1 MKTYGF
7 AVSARFVWTILA
19 FAFLLAPIAVLVFA
33 SFDDAS
39 FFRFPPKA
47 YSLRW
52 YDAALESREYKS
64 ALSVSLLVAL
74 LAGFIAVLFGAMAAF
89 ALVRYRPAGGRIVE
103 AILMTPLV
111 LPLIVWAIALLQIYS
126 RLGMSGTLPALVLAH
141 AVITMPFSVR
151 IMVSTFADLDPL
163 LEQAA
168 ATLGASP
175 GRVVRRITLPLAMPG
190 LVSSA
195 AFSVL
200 ISFNDVIVSSL
211 IAGARWITFPV
222 RLYAQLRSQGIDPIT
237 LAIGSAIVAFILV
250 AALIGEF
257 MFKWSRRL

>member
-7 AVSARFVWTILA
+7 AVSARFLWTILA
-19 FAFLLAPIAVLVFA
+19 FIFLLAPIAVLIFA

-39 FFRFPPKA
+39 FFRFPPKD

-52 YDAALESREYKS
+52 YQAALESREYKS
-64 ALSVSLLVAL
+64 ALSVSLIVAV
-74 LAGFIAVLFGAMAAF
+74 LAGFVSVIFGGLAAF
-89 ALVRYRPAGGRIVE
+89 ALVRFKPAGGRIIE

-126 RLGMSGTLPALVLAH
+126 KLGMSGTLPALVLAH
-141 AVITMPFSVR
+141 AVITMPFTVR

-175 GRVVRRITLPLAMPG
+175 MRVIGRITLPLAMPG

-195 AFSVL
+195 AFSLL

-257 MFKWSRRL
+257 LFKWSRRL

>member
-7 AVSARFVWTILA
+7 AVSARFVWTVLA
-19 FAFLLAPIAVLVFA
+19 FVFLLAPIAVLVFA

-39 FFRFPPKA
+39 FFRFPPNS

-52 YDAALESREYKS
+52 YEAALESREYKS
-64 ALSVSLLVAL
+64 ALSVSVLVAL

-175 GRVVRRITLPLAMPG
+175 GRVVRRVTLPLAMPG

>member
-7 AVSARFVWTILA
+7 AVSARFVWTVLA
-19 FAFLLAPIAVLVFA
+19 FVFLLAPIAVLVFA

-39 FFRFPPKA
+39 FFRFPPNS

-52 YDAALESREYKS
+52 YEAALESREYRS
-64 ALSVSLLVAL
+64 ALSVSVLVAL

-89 ALVRYRPAGGRIVE
+89 ALVRYKPAGGRLAE

>member
-7 AVSARFVWTILA
+7 AVSARFIWTVLA
-19 FAFLLAPIAVLVFA
+19 FIFLLAPIAVLIFA

-47 YSLRW
+47 YSLRL

-126 RLGMSGTLPALVLAH
+126 KLGMSGTLPALVLAH

>member
-7 AVSARFVWTILA
+7 AVSARFVWTVLA
-19 FAFLLAPIAVLVFA
+19 FVFLLAPIAVLIFA

-39 FFRFPPKA
+39 FFRFPPNS

-52 YDAALESREYKS
+52 YEAAIESREYRS
-64 ALSVSLLVAL
+64 ALSVSLLVAV
-74 LAGFIAVLFGAMAAF
+74 LAGLIAVLFGAMAAF
-89 ALVRYRPAGGRIVE
+89 ALVRYKPAGGRIVE

-126 RLGMSGTLPALVLAH
+126 KLGMSGTLPALVLAH

-190 LVSSA
+190 LVSSS

>member
-7 AVSARFVWTILA
+7 AVSARFIWTLLA
-19 FAFLLAPIAVLVFA
+19 YVFLLAPIAVLIFA

-52 YDAALESREYKS
+52 YEAAVESGEYRS

-74 LAGFIAVLFGAMAAF
+74 LAGFIAVIFGAMAAF
-89 ALVRYRPAGGRIVE
+89 SLVRYRPAGGRIVE

-126 RLGMSGTLPALVLAH
+126 KLGMSGTLPALVLAH

-175 GRVVRRITLPLAMPG
+175 GHVVRRVTLPLAMPG

>member
-7 AVSARFVWTILA
+7 AVSARFVWTVLA
-19 FAFLLAPIAVLVFA
+19 FVFLLAPIAVLIFA

-39 FFRFPPKA
+39 FFRFPPNS

-52 YDAALESREYKS
+52 YEAAIESREYRS
-64 ALSVSLLVAL
+64 ALSVSLLVAV

-89 ALVRYRPAGGRIVE
+89 ALVRYKPAGGRIVE

-126 RLGMSGTLPALVLAH
+126 KLGMSGTLPALVLAH

>member
-7 AVSARFVWTILA
+7 AVSARFLWTILA
-19 FAFLLAPIAVLVFA
+19 FIFLLAPIAVLIFA

-39 FFRFPPKA
+39 FFRFPPKD

-52 YDAALESREYKS
+52 YQAAIESREYKS
-64 ALSVSLLVAL
+64 ALTVSLIVAV
-74 LAGFIAVLFGAMAAF
+74 LAGFVSVIFGGLAAF
-89 ALVRYRPAGGRIVE
+89 ALVRFKPAGGRVIE

-126 RLGMSGTLPALVLAH
+126 KLGMSGTLPALVLAH
-141 AVITMPFSVR
+141 AVITMPFTVR

-175 GRVVRRITLPLAMPG
+175 MRVIGRITLPLAMPG

-195 AFSVL
+195 AFSLL

-237 LAIGSAIVAFILV
+237 LAIGSAIVAFILF

-257 MFKWSRRL
+257 LFKWSRRL

>member
-1 MKTYGF
+1 
-7 AVSARFVWTILA
+7 V
-19 FAFLLAPIAVLVFA
+19 
-33 SFDDAS
+33 
-39 FFRFPPKA
+39 
-47 YSLRW
+47 
-52 YDAALESREYKS
+52 
-64 ALSVSLLVAL
+64 

-89 ALVRYRPAGGRIVE
+89 ALVRYKPAGGRIVE

-126 RLGMSGTLPALVLAH
+126 KLGMSGTLPALVLAH

>member
-7 AVSARFVWTILA
+7 AVSARFVGTVLA
-19 FAFLLAPIAVLVFA
+19 FVFLLAPIAVLIFA

-39 FFRFPPKA
+39 FFRFPPNS

-52 YDAALESREYKS
+52 YEAAMASREYKS
-64 ALSVSLLVAL
+64 TLSVSLLVAV

-89 ALVRYRPAGGRIVE
+89 ALVRYKPAGGRVVE

-126 RLGMSGTLPALVLAH
+126 KLGMSGTLPALVLAH

>member
-7 AVSARFVWTILA
+7 AVSARFVWTVLA
-19 FAFLLAPIAVLVFA
+19 FVFLLAPIAVLIFA

-39 FFRFPPKA
+39 FFRFPPNT

-52 YDAALESREYKS
+52 YEAALESREYKS
-64 ALSVSLLVAL
+64 ALSVSLLVAI

>member
-1 MKTYGF
+1 MKTYGP
-7 AVSARFVWTILA
+7 AVSARFVWTVLA
-19 FAFLLAPIAVLVFA
+19 FIFLLAPIAVLIFA

-39 FFRFPPKA
+39 FFRFPPDS

-52 YDAALESREYKS
+52 YQAAIESREYIS

-74 LAGFIAVLFGAMAAF
+74 LAGFIAVAFGAMAAF
-89 ALVRYRPAGGRIVE
+89 SLVRYKPAGGRIVE
-103 AILMTPLV
+103 TILMTPLV
-111 LPLIVWAIALLQIYS
+111 LPLIVWAIALLQIYAW
-126 RLGMSGTLPALVLAH
+126 LGMSGTLHALVLAH
-141 AVITMPFSVR
+141 AVITMPFAVR

-175 GRVVRRITLPLAMPG
+175 SRVVRRITLPLAMPG

-211 IAGARWITFPV
+211 IAGARWLTFPV

-237 LAIGSAIVAFILV
+237 LAIGSAIVVLILA
-250 AALIGEF
+250 AALVGEF